1 MRPITL
7 NDGTY
12 IYSEFTLREYLES
25 LGFDFEELSDM
36 IFEDKSEEM
45 YDHVS
50 KEVWHDAERKIDGYF
65 CAARDLALAVDELCD
80 EFLRKYKAKAVI
92 NVLNAI
98 KTCVDQNR
106 ID

>member
-12 IYSEFTLREYLES
+12 IYSEFTLREYRES
-25 LGFDFEELSDM
+25 LGFDFEELSDI

-65 CAARDLALAVDELCD
+65 CAARDLALAVDDLCD
-80 EFLRKYKAKAVI
+80 EFLGKYKAKAVV

>member
-25 LGFDFEELSDM
+25 LGFDFEELSDI
-36 IFEDKSEEM
+36 IFKSEEM
-45 YDHVS
+45 YDHVF
-50 KEVWHDAERKIDGYF
+50 KDVWGDAEREIDGYF
-65 CAARDLALAVDELCD
+65 CAARDLALAVDDLCD
-80 EFLRKYKAKAVI
+80 EFLGKYKAKAIV
-92 NVLNAI
+92 NVLKAI
-98 KTCVDQNR
+98 KTCVNQNR

>member
-12 IYSEFTLREYLES
+12 LYSDFTLKEYLES
-25 LGFDFEELSDM
+25 LGFDFEELSDI

-80 EFLRKYKAKAVI
+80 EFLGKYKAKAVI

-98 KTCVDQNR
+98 KACVDQNR

>member
-12 IYSEFTLREYLES
+12 LYSDFTLKEYLES
-25 LGFDFEELSDM
+25 LGFDFEELSGI
-36 IFEDKSEEM
+36 IFENNSEEA
-45 YDHVS
+45 YNHVYE
-50 KEVWHDAERKIDGYF
+50 EVWYDAERRIDGYF

-80 EFLRKYKAKAVI
+80 EFLGKYKSKAIV